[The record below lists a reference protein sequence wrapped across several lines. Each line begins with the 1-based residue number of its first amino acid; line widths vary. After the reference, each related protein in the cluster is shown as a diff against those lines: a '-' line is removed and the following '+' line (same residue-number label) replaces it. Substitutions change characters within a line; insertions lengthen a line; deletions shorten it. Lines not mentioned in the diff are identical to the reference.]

1 MVACEIAEALRL
13 CGVQYLLSSNTNT
26 ANTAVG
32 GGQNTAVS
40 REAMTLFDGLF
51 YFSPVTLVFLW
62 VMVFVFEWDV
72 VSAELHGAAA
82 MGNPGSLV
90 AAGSFG
96 FLANVAGLGVV
107 QHGGAL
113 TLTVLS
119 LLKNGAVILLAVALY
134 ADPVTVHSVGG
145 YTVATYGFVMYQE
158 ARAKASAAALSSQG
172 NLGGF
177 GDGVCGDN
185 NVNNFESGVGLV
197 GGTAVYLGGA
207 VPMGSVGIDLGGMDR
222 VVSGHGD
229 GADVMSASSSARSL
243 QVSFFFSFFL
253 FIFTRA
259 IGLTACFVYSG
270 RRVGTW

>member
-1 MVACEIAEALRL
+1 
-13 CGVQYLLSSNTNT
+13 
-26 ANTAVG
+26 
-32 GGQNTAVS
+32 
-40 REAMTLFDGLF
+40 MTLFDGLF
-51 YFSPVTLVFLW
+51 YFSPVTLAFLW
-62 VMVFVFEWDV
+62 LMVFVFEWDV

-82 MGNPGSLV
+82 MGNPGSLL

-158 ARAKASAAALSSQG
+158 ARAKASAAAALSSQG

-177 GDGVCGDN
+177 GDGDNNVN

-243 QVSFFFSFFL
+243 QVSIFFSFFL
-253 FIFTRA
+253 FNFTRA
-259 IGLTACFVYSG
+259 ITSRLTSCFVYSE
-270 RRVGTW
+270 RRAGTW

>member
-26 ANTAVG
+26 ANTAVSSG
-32 GGQNTAVS
+32 AAGSGQNTAVS

-62 VMVFVFEWDV
+62 LMVFVFEWDV

-82 MGNPGSLV
+82 LGNPGSLV

-158 ARAKASAAALSSQG
+158 ARAKASAAAAASQG

-177 GDGVCGDN
+177 GDGVGGDN

-207 VPMGSVGIDLGGMDR
+207 VPMGSVGIDLGGMER
-222 VVSGHGD
+222 VVSGNGD

-243 QVSFFFSFFL
+243 QVSFFFLFFFFSFFL
-253 FIFTRA
+253 
-259 IGLTACFVYSG
+259 
-270 RRVGTW
+270 RRRLQVD

>member
-1 MVACEIAEALRL
+1 MACEIAEALRL

-26 ANTAVG
+26 AVSGAASS

-62 VMVFVFEWDV
+62 LMVFVFEWDV

-82 MGNPGSLV
+82 LGNPGSLL

-177 GDGVCGDN
+177 GDGVGGDNNVN

-207 VPMGSVGIDLGGMDR
+207 VPMGSVGIDLGGMER
-222 VVSGHGD
+222 VVSGTRRRGGRD
-229 GADVMSASSSARSL
+229 ERFELGAESPGQFL
-243 QVSFFFSFFL
+243 FFFFSL
-253 FIFTRA
+253 FHT
-259 IGLTACFVYSG
+259 GD
-270 RRVGTW
+270 

>member
-1 MVACEIAEALRL
+1 
-13 CGVQYLLSSNTNT
+13 
-26 ANTAVG
+26 
-32 GGQNTAVS
+32 
-40 REAMTLFDGLF
+40 MTLFDGLF

-62 VMVFVFEWDV
+62 LMVFVFEWDV

-82 MGNPGSLV
+82 LGNPGSLL

-177 GDGVCGDN
+177 GDGVGGDINVN

-207 VPMGSVGIDLGGMDR
+207 VPMGSVGIDLGGMER

-243 QVSFFFSFFL
+243 QVSLFYLFFSL
-253 FIFTRA
+253 SSR
-259 IGLTACFVYSG
+259 G
-270 RRVGTW
+270 RLD